1 MALEYK
7 LPYTAPEI
15 DETLGDVSVN
25 KQNIVD
31 LEGGVEDINSQIVK
45 IKEDINNLNDIK
57 VSKTI
62 TVNRKP
68 LSENITLKA
77 SDVDADERGTA
88 ERLIY
93 EHDSSMHDNAHKDI
107 RNLIS
112 DLTTRL
118 NTLANSDD
126 TTLDQ
131 MNEVVA
137 YIKNNKS
144 LIESITTNKVSI
156 SDIIDN
162 LDTRRADR
170 ALSANQGF
178 MIKQLIGELENV
190 VDGKAEKLHSH
201 AISDVTNLQNALDG
215 KAATSHGTHVT
226 YSTVAPVMDGTASAG
241 SSSAVAR
248 SDHKHPTDTSRAS
261 QANLEALRDI
271 VDTKADKTHNHS
283 IAQVA
288 DLQTALDSKSPT
300 THNHTAATQSAA
312 GFMTAADKKKLD
324 GIATGATA
332 YSHPTTSGNKHI
344 PSGGAAGQI
353 LRWSADGT
361 AAWGADNNTTYSPAT
376 SSANGL
382 MSATDKAK
390 LDGIAS
396 GANAYTHPNSG
407 VTAGTYKK
415 VTVNAAGHVTSG
427 ENPTTLAGY
436 GITDAE
442 AKGTASSAVS
452 THNSATNAH
461 SDIRTLITNLTT
473 KLNNLANSDDTT
485 LDQMKEVVAYIKN
498 NKSLIDGITTSKVNT
513 SDIVN
518 NLTTNTS
525 NKPLSAAQG
534 YALNNS
540 ISALNTK
547 LGSISKIMV
556 GTSEPS
562 ASSVVENALYIRII
576 E

>member
-396 GANAYTHPNSG
+396 GANAYTHPHSG